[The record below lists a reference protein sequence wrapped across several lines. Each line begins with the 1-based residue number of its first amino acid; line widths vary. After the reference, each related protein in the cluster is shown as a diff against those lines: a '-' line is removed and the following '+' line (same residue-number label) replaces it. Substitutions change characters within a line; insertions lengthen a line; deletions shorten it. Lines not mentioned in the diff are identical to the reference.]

1 MGNLRTIALSALI
14 REAASKIG
22 YENVK
27 PKQIETVLEFCKGK
41 DVFVSLPTGYGKTL
55 IFAVLPSLFNP
66 MRKVTTTI
74 RQALFAYAASVKA
87 LHRSSSAARD
97 ASASV
102 LSHLP
107 ISPLISLFIAFLW

>member
-1 MGNLRTIALSALI
+1 M
-14 REAASKIG
+14 
-22 YENVK
+22 
-27 PKQIETVLEFCKGK
+27 EFCKGK

-74 RQALFAYAASVKA
+74 RQALFAYAASVRV
-87 LHRSSSAARD
+87 LHPAAQLD

-102 LSHLP
+102 LSHFP
-107 ISPLISLFIAFLW
+107 ISPFISLFIAFLWYSVARIRLVIMRGWKSSRIRYVPDPSSPTDDVSI